1 METAAP
7 PEGPRGESREDEGR
21 RMESL
26 LVYGGLVVAS
36 IGLLCVVRP
45 LTVIWI
51 SSRSR
56 GAILL
61 GLGVALATVGLLLP
75 VRSWPIATE
84 RGRLDDFMPMAQFGE
99 RHSIRIHAPR
109 IKVYQALRATT
120 ADEIRLFRFLTWIRS
135 PRLPW
140 RETKES
146 ILAPSPD
153 DPILDVAMRS
163 GFLLL
168 AEQPAKEIVLGTV
181 VCCRKASIKTVSDFV
196 RLDGPGYAKA
206 AINFRLQDAGA
217 DETVLTTETRVA
229 ATDARAKRQFA
240 VYWRVIYPGS
250 ALIRR
255 MWLRAVKQRAER
267 T

>member
-1 METAAP
+1 
-7 PEGPRGESREDEGR
+7 
-21 RMESL
+21 MESL
-26 LVYGGLVVAS
+26 LFYGGLVLAA
-36 IGLLCVVRP
+36 IGLLCVARP
-45 LTVIWI
+45 IALIGVST
-51 SSRSR
+51 RKR
-56 GAILL
+56 AALL
-61 GLGVALATVGLLLP
+61 FLAGGLLAGVGLLLP
-75 VRSWPIATE
+75 VRSWPIAQE
-84 RGRLDDFMPMAQFGE
+84 RGRLDDFMPTAQFGE

-109 IKVYQALRATT
+109 SKVYHALRATT
-120 ADEIRLFRFLTWIRS
+120 ADEIRLFQLLTWIRS

-140 RETKES
+140 RKTQES

-153 DPILDVAMRS
+153 DPILDVALRS

-181 VCCRKASIKTVSDFV
+181 VCCRQASISTVSDFV

-206 AINFRLQDAGA
+206 AINFRLQDAGP
-217 DETVLTTETRVA
+217 DETLLTTETRVA
-229 ATDARAKRQFA
+229 ATDAGAKRRFA